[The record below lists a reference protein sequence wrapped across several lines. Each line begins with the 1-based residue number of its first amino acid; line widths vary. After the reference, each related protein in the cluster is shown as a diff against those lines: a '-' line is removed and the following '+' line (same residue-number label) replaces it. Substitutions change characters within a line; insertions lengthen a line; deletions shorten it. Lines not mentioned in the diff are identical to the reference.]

1 MPRPALTDDEVR
13 IRREEILD
21 AAEALFREQ
30 GLDAVSFRRIAA
42 KDGCSQATPYRYFPS
57 KAHVVLGLRTR
68 AYDSLGGALVSAAEN
83 EPDPVERLRAI
94 ARAYVEFALEEPD
107 TYSLL
112 FDVGPIAED
121 DSDLARAKREALGVC
136 RDALKGAEASGDL
149 KLRTDPLTAA
159 HLFWAAA
166 HGSVSLHLGGQFVV
180 GRSLEEIMPAL
191 ITTLTLGLTN
201 SGDSE

>member
-1 MPRPALTDDEVR
+1 MPRPALTYDQVR

-21 AAEALFREQ
+21 AAESLFREQ

-42 KDGCSQATPYRYFPS
+42 KHGCSQATPYRYFPS
-57 KAHVVLGLRTR
+57 KAHVVLGLRIR
-68 AYDSLGGALVSAAEN
+68 AYDAMGGSLAEASEN
-83 EPDPVERLRAI
+83 EADPVERLRAI
-94 ARAYVEFALEEPD
+94 ARAYVEFALAQPD

-136 RDALKGAEASGDL
+136 RDALERAEASGDL

-166 HGSVSLHLGGQFVV
+166 HGAVSLHLGGQLVV
-180 GRSLEEIMPAL
+180 GRSLEEIVPTL
-191 ITTLTLGLTN
+191 ITTLTLGLTG
-201 SGDSE
+201 SGDQE